1 MKPNRKKA
9 LVATLIIAALVAVF
23 AVSKMR
29 GESAKAVDVA
39 IVAEQDVRPTILASG
54 VLAYLQE
61 VKLTSEVIAK
71 VATIH
76 VAEGDHVQA
85 GDLLLTLDQE
95 TYRNAI
101 AREEASR
108 RQALISIERQRLAL
122 ALAEKRLER
131 GVTLLERRMIGQS
144 EFDDLRNARDLAR
157 VELQSSEEALRRAD
171 AILGEARDLL
181 GKTDIRAPI
190 TGTIVDLP
198 IKVGETAIAST
209 NAFAGAS
216 LMTIADTSAIQ
227 AELKVDE
234 ADIARIRVGQAVD
247 VYATAFP
254 DRALKGKVE
263 RIALAPTLE
272 NQARTYE
279 VVALIDVP
287 EDVDLRSGLSAR
299 ADIFL
304 GDGGRVLAVPVEAVG
319 SEEVDERKVERFV
332 WVERDGRATRV
343 VVEVG
348 QSDDRWEEIT
358 SGLAAGDRVITGP
371 GRVLRTLVD
380 GERVEAKEASAG
392 DRGDGGDADRADD
405 AADGAGDDGNADG

>member
-1 MKPNRKKA
+1 MKPTTKKA
-9 LVATLIIAALVAVF
+9 LVATLIVAALVTVF
-23 AVSKMR
+23 TLSKLR
-29 GESAKAVDVA
+29 GESGKEVDIAV
-39 IVAEQDVRPTILASG
+39 VAEQDVRPTILASG

-61 VKLTSEVIAK
+61 VKLTSEVVAK
-71 VATIH
+71 VVAIH

-108 RQALISIERQRLAL
+108 RQAVISIERQRLAL
-122 ALAEKRLER
+122 ALAEKKLER
-131 GVTLLERRMIGQS
+131 GESLRERQMIGQS

-171 AILGEARDLL
+171 AILGEARELL
-181 GKTDIRAPI
+181 AKTDIRAPI

-198 IKVGETAIAST
+198 IKIGETAIAST

-216 LMTIADTSAIQ
+216 LMTIADTAAIQ

-234 ADIARIRVGQAVD
+234 ADIARIQVGQAVD

-254 DRALKGKVE
+254 DTAIKGRVA

-272 NQARTYE
+272 AQARTYE
-279 VVALIDVP
+279 VIALLEEPTGLV
-287 EDVDLRSGLSAR
+287 LRSGMSAR

-319 SEEVDERKVERFV
+319 SEEVDEKKVERFV
-332 WVERDGRATRV
+332 WVDRDGSARRV

-348 QSDDRWEEIT
+348 LSDDRWEQIT
-358 SGLAAGDRVITGP
+358 SGLQAGDRVITGP
-371 GRVLRTLVD
+371 GRILRTLLE
-380 GERVEAKEASAG
+380 GERVTARRAGESGARAGREAE
-392 DRGDGGDADRADD
+392 DGETANVERSSGE
-405 AADGAGDDGNADG
+405 GEG